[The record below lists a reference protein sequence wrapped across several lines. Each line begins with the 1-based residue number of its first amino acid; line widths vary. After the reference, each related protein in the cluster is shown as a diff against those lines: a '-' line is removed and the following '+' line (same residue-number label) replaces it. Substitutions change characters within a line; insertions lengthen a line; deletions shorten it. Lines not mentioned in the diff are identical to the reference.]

1 MRCAGV
7 RVAIRVT
14 DAHSGVHRVDYSL
27 GGQSWQ
33 ALRPLDGLADSREEQ
48 FELTL
53 PSAADAA
60 RLVIRASDVM
70 QNVTSAVAG
79 GR

>member
-1 MRCAGV
+1 MDTYRNYIKGEWVESSSQRTTEAATP
-7 RVAIRVT
+7 AIEE
-14 DAHSGVHRVDYSL
+14 
-27 GGQSWQ
+27 

-48 FELTL
+48 FEVTL